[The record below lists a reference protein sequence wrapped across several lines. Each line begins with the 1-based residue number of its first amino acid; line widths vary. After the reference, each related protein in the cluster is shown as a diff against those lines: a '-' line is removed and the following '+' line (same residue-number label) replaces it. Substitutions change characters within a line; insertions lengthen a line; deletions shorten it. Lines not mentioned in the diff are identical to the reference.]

1 MGLAFVVL
9 YPLGALLVRAFRF
22 KGAVWIH
29 VACQMAAWICMIV
42 GFVMGHKAGNILD
55 LV

>member
-1 MGLAFVVL
+1 MGIAFVVL
-9 YPLGALLVRAFRF
+9 YPLGAFLVRTLRF

-29 VACQMAAWICMIV
+29 VVCQMMAWIIMV
-42 GFVMGHKAGNILD
+42 AGFVMGRKSGKILD